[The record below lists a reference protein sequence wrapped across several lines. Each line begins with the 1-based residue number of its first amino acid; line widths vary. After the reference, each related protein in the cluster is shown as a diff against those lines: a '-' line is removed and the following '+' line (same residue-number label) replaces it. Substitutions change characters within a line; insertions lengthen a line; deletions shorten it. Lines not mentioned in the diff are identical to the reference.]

1 MKVNPVG
8 INTYQNLTNQEKAAQ
23 KPAEDA
29 ATLQSQQSVA
39 ATGDA
44 QISRLAVKAPSGSYA
59 DMLSV
64 EEKQALEVLF
74 QRFKDNDRFGAVY
87 QAKAET
93 GAKEETL
100 GRIIDIRV

>member
-8 INTYQNLTNQEKAAQ
+8 INTYQNLTNQEKTAQ
-23 KPAEDA
+23 KPVDGSVSTQQPA
-29 ATLQSQQSVA
+29 AVST
-39 ATGDA
+39 TET

-64 EEKQALEVLF
+64 EEKQALDVLF
-74 QRFKDNDRFGAVY
+74 SRFKDNERFGAVY

-93 GAKEETL
+93 AAKEEAL
-100 GRIIDIRV
+100 GRIIDIKV